1 MLKKNEE
8 YVTDIIDNG
17 FQGEGIAKIEGMTV
31 FIDKAIKGEK
41 VKIKILK
48 VQTNFAYGKIIENL
62 KKSEARVDKEDCA
75 TYKRCGGCNLRHIKY
90 EETLNIK
97 KATIE
102 NCLYKA
108 LKRDIKV
115 NDVIGMKNPLYY
127 RNKLQY
133 PVGINKDQKS
143 IMGIYSSRTHD
154 IISAEE
160 CFIQNKECQ
169 YIANDIFKF
178 IKENDIE
185 AYNEKTLKGTVRHI
199 IVRIGVKTDE
209 VLVTLVLN
217 DNNFKKEKELVDFLT
232 KKHKNIKSIVKNF
245 NTKSTNVILGE
256 KTEVIYGDGYIY
268 DILGDYKFKISPL
281 SFYQVNP
288 VQTEIL
294 YNTAINF
301 VGADDSA
308 MHVPSVTHEFA
319 QLADVC
325 PLNSN
330 IALDLYC
337 GIGTIGIF
345 ASKYFKKVYGIEI
358 VEQAIEDAKYNA
370 KINNIDNIEFF
381 AGDVEKILPQI
392 IEKDNIKPN
401 IVFVDPPRK
410 GLDKK
415 TVQVLQN
422 LKPSKIIYIS
432 CNPATLARDIAM
444 LDENYNIGE
453 VQPVDMF
460 PYTSHVEAVCEL
472 KLK

>member
-8 YVTDIIDNG
+8 YIVDIIDNG
-17 FQGEGIAKIEGMTV
+17 FQGEGIAKIDGITI
-31 FIDKAIKGEK
+31 FIDQAIKGEK
-41 VKIKILK
+41 IKIKILK
-48 VQTNFAYGKIIENL
+48 VQTNFAYGKILEILE
-62 KKSEARVDKEDCA
+62 KSNNRTEEECT

-97 KATIE
+97 KAVVE
-102 NCLYKA
+102 NCMYKA
-108 LKRDIKV
+108 LKREVKV

-133 PVGINKDQKS
+133 PVGIDKEQNV
-143 IMGIYSSRTHD
+143 IMGVYSSRTHN
-154 IISAEE
+154 IIPTEE

-169 YIANDIFKF
+169 IIANDIFKF
-178 IKENDIE
+178 IKQNNIS
-185 AYNEKTLKGTVRHI
+185 AYNEETLKGTVRHI
-199 IVRIGVKTDE
+199 IIRIGVKTNE

-217 DNNFKKEKELVDFLT
+217 DNNFKKEKELVEFLT
-232 KKHKNIKSIVKNF
+232 EKHKNIKSIVKNF
-245 NTKSTNVILGE
+245 NTKNTNVILGE

-288 VQTEIL
+288 IQTEIL
-294 YNTAINF
+294 YNTAINN
-301 VGADDSA
+301 VGAGPVSTRQDD
-308 MHVPSVTHEFA
+308 
-319 QLADVC
+319 
-325 PLNSN
+325 

-358 VEQAIEDAKYNA
+358 VEQAIEDAKHNA
-370 KINNIDNIEFF
+370 KINNIDNTEFF
-381 AGDVEKILPQI
+381 AGDVEEVLPKI

-401 IVFVDPPRK
+401 VVFVDPPRK

-415 TVQVLQN
+415 TVGVLQE

-432 CNPATLARDIAM
+432 CNPATLARDIS
-444 LDENYNIGE
+444 LLEEKYE
-453 VQPVDMF
+453 LKTVQPVDMF
-460 PYTSHVEAVCEL
+460 PFTSHVECVAAL

>member
-8 YVTDIIDNG
+8 YVTDIIDHG
-17 FQGEGIAKIEGMTV
+17 FQGEGIEKLDGMTV

-48 VQTNFAYGKIIENL
+48 VQTNFAYGKIIQIL
-62 KKSEARVDKEDCA
+62 RKSEARVDEEDCA

-97 KATIE
+97 KATVQ

-133 PVGINKDQKS
+133 PVGIDKNQKS

-154 IISAEE
+154 IIEQEE

-178 IKENDIE
+178 IKENDISP
-185 AYNEKTLKGTVRHI
+185 YNEKTLKGTVRHI
-199 IVRIGVKTDE
+199 IVRIGVKTNE

-217 DNNFKKEKELVDFLT
+217 DDNFKKEKELVEILT
-232 KKHKNIKSIVKNF
+232 KEYKNIKSIVKNF
-245 NTKSTNVILGE
+245 NTKNTNVILGE

-288 VQTEIL
+288 IQTEIL
-294 YNTAINF
+294 YDTAIKL
-301 VGADDSA
+301 VGATIGRPQNND
-308 MHVPSVTHEFA
+308 T
-319 QLADVC
+319 
-325 PLNSN
+325 
-330 IALDLYC
+330 ALDLYC

-358 VEQAIEDAKYNA
+358 IDQAIEDAKYNA
-370 KINNIDNIEFF
+370 KINDIDNIEFF
-381 AGDVEKILPQI
+381 AGDVENLLPQI
-392 IEKDNIKPN
+392 IERDNIKPN

-415 TVQVLQN
+415 TVQILQD
-422 LKPSKIIYIS
+422 LKPSRIIYIS
-432 CNPATLARDIAM
+432 CNPATFARDIAM
-444 LDENYNIGE
+444 LSENYNIGE

-460 PYTSHVEAVCEL
+460 PYTSHVEVVCEL
-472 KLK
+472 SIK

>member
-8 YVTDIIDNG
+8 YVIDIIDNG
-17 FQGEGIAKIEGMTV
+17 FQGEGIAKIDGMTV
-31 FIDKAIKGEK
+31 FVDKAIKGEK

-48 VQTNFAYGKIIENL
+48 VQTNFAYGKIIEIL
-62 KKSEARVDKEDCA
+62 KKSEARVDEEDCA
-75 TYKRCGGCNLRHIKY
+75 TYKRCGGCNLRHVKY

-97 KATIE
+97 KAIVE

-133 PVGINKDQKS
+133 PVGIDKDQKS
-143 IMGIYSSRTHD
+143 VMGIYSSRTHD
-154 IISAEE
+154 IISAEQ

-217 DNNFKKEKELVDFLT
+217 DNNFKKEKELVEFLI

-245 NTKSTNVILGE
+245 NTKNTNVILGE

-288 VQTEIL
+288 IQTEIL
-294 YNTAINF
+294 YNTAIKF
-301 VGADDSA
+301 VETGRLIYACA
-308 MHVPSVTHEFA
+308 I
-319 QLADVC
+319 C
-325 PLNSN
+325 NS
-330 IALDLYC
+330 
-337 GIGTIGIF
+337 
-345 ASKYFKKVYGIEI
+345 
-358 VEQAIEDAKYNA
+358 
-370 KINNIDNIEFF
+370 
-381 AGDVEKILPQI
+381 
-392 IEKDNIKPN
+392 
-401 IVFVDPPRK
+401 
-410 GLDKK
+410 
-415 TVQVLQN
+415 
-422 LKPSKIIYIS
+422 
-432 CNPATLARDIAM
+432 
-444 LDENYNIGE
+444 
-453 VQPVDMF
+453 
-460 PYTSHVEAVCEL
+460 
-472 KLK
+472 